1 MKISQL
7 FSICPRR
14 TAFSPSASGITAG
27 APRQAPMP
35 LARRKRI
42 ENYYEKIRSGKQEKP
57 FHEIILQVGNKDDM
71 SADSAEGRLAADFS
85 AGPEEILPE
94 AGTLE
99 SAKSYR

>member
-1 MKISQL
+1 
-7 FSICPRR
+7 
-14 TAFSPSASGITAG
+14 
-27 APRQAPMP
+27 MP

-71 SADSAEGRLAADFS
+71 SADSAEGRLAANFS
-85 AGPEEILPE
+85 ADPEEILPE